1 MLGHRLSIEVGASL
15 EEVDQTLSL
24 LRTILLSCIPLVL
37 IVATAGGWWIS
48 SRALRPVD
56 LLTAA
61 AEAIGMHD
69 LSRRLPLPVPET
81 NYSAWQ
87 RHGTG
92 CWIESPHPCSR

>member
-1 MLGHRLSIEVGASL
+1 MLGHPLSIELGASL

-69 LSRRLPLPVPET
+69 LSRRLPLP
-81 NYSAWQ
+81 
-87 RHGTG
+87 GTG
-92 CWIESPHPCSR
+92 DELQRLAEAWNSGTGVAP